1 MATGIFANPEI
12 NPLGTG
18 LLYGNPGQLVT
29 QLLTVIVAAG
39 FSFIVTFVLA
49 RVLDMVFGL
58 SVSKEEEQ
66 MGLDVSEHG
75 ERAYGLEAA

>member
-1 MATGIFANPEI
+1 
-12 NPLGTG
+12 
-18 LLYGNPGQLVT
+18 
-29 QLLTVIVAAG
+29 VAAG